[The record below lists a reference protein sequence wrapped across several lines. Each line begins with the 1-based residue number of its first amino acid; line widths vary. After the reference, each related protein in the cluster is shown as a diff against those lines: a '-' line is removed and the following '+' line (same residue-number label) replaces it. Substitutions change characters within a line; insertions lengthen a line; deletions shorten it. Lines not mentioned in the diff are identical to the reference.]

1 MNAPAAVNNMTTTI
15 TKFIKNPDIQVELY
29 ALGLMFIIIFCVY
42 LYIRYKVSLYDR
54 NCNVLKNVYKNK
66 PAIYNIDSNSTY
78 LLRDYYIKTAYNC
91 CAGGSV
97 KVDYVGLCALK
108 TCIEQGVRCLD
119 FQIYSINNM
128 PAVAVSSVDE
138 FNVKESF
145 NSIPTNDVFKTIM
158 NMAFSGTNCPNPN
171 DPLLLH
177 FRILSSNVKIYDILA
192 KQISEILNSRILG
205 VEYSF
210 EFGGQNLGSLP
221 IKTFLGKIIIIA
233 DASNPLYQ
241 KTKLDEYIN
250 IANNAPFLR
259 KLRYMDV
266 KFLED
271 SKLASYNK
279 QNMSIVLP
287 DLTPSYSNP
296 NFNEAREYGCQM
308 VAMSFQKTDSNLAYY
323 NDFFDKHKSAFVLK
337 PANLRYVPTLITVPT
352 PLSEEYKCNSRT
364 ITTPYI
370 DFKI

>member
-1 MNAPAAVNNMTTTI
+1 MNASQKINDII
-15 TKFIKNPDIQVELY
+15 TYIQSPDIQVELY
-29 ALGLMFIIIFCVY
+29 ALIIIFIIVFCVF
-42 LYIRYKVSLYDR
+42 LYIRYKVSLNKR
-54 NCNVLKNVYKNK
+54 NCDVLKKVYKNK
-66 PAIYNIDSNSTY
+66 PAIYNIDSNSAY

-91 CAGGSV
+91 CAGGSI

-119 FQIYSINNM
+119 FQIYSINNT
-128 PAVAVSSVDE
+128 PAVAVSSVNE

-145 NSIPTNDVFKTIM
+145 NSIPTNDVFSTIM

-171 DPLLLH
+171 DPLILH
-177 FRILSSNVKIYDILA
+177 LRILSTNVTIYDILA
-192 KQISEILNSRILG
+192 KQINEILNSRILG
-205 VEYSF
+205 VDYSF

-221 IKTFLGKIIIIA
+221 IKNFLGKIIIIA

-250 IANNAPFLR
+250 IASSAPFMR
-259 KLRYMDV
+259 KLRFNDV

-271 SKLASYNK
+271 ANLARYNK

-287 DLTPSYSNP
+287 DLLPSYSNP

-323 NDFFDKHKSAFVLK
+323 NDFFEKRKSAFVLK
-337 PANLRYVPTLITVPT
+337 PAALRYT
-352 PLSEEYKCNSRT
+352 PRT
-364 ITTPYI
+364 ITIPAPLPEEYQCGNRTISTPYI
-370 DFKI
+370 DFEI

>member
-1 MNAPAAVNNMTTTI
+1 MDAAVTKFTT
-15 TKFIKNPDIQVELY
+15 FIKNPDIQVELY
-29 ALGLMFIIIFCVY
+29 ALLIIFIIVFCVF
-42 LYIRYKVSLYDR
+42 LYIRYKVSLNKR
-54 NCNVLKNVYKNK
+54 NCNVLKKVYKNK
-66 PAIYNIDSNSTY
+66 AAIYNMDSNSTY

-91 CAGGSV
+91 CAGGSI

-119 FQIYSINNM
+119 FQIYSINNT
-128 PAVAVSSVDE
+128 PAVAVSSVNE

-145 NSIPTNDVFKTIM
+145 NSIPTNDVFSTIM

-171 DPLLLH
+171 DPLILH
-177 FRILSSNVKIYDILA
+177 FRILSTNVKIYDILA
-192 KQISEILNSRILG
+192 KQINEILNSRILG
-205 VEYSF
+205 VDYSF

-241 KTKLDEYIN
+241 KTRLDEYIN
-250 IANNAPFLR
+250 IASSAPFMR
-259 KLRYMDV
+259 KLRYNDV
-266 KFLED
+266 KFLQD
-271 SKLASYNK
+271 AKLASYNK

-287 DLTPSYSNP
+287 DLVPNYSNP

-323 NDFFDKHKSAFVLK
+323 NDFFEKRKSAFVLK
-337 PANLRYVPTLITVPT
+337 PPALRYTPKTITIPT
-352 PLSEEYKCNSRT
+352 PLSEEYQCGKRT
-364 ITTPYI
+364 ISTQYI
-370 DFKI
+370 DFEI

>member
-1 MNAPAAVNNMTTTI
+1 MNTILTNVTT
-15 TKFIKNPDIQVELY
+15 FIKNPDIQVELY
-29 ALGLMFIIIFCVY
+29 ALGIIFIIIFCVY
-42 LYIRYKVSLYDR
+42 LYIRYKVSLNKR
-54 NCNVLKNVYKNK
+54 NCDILKNVYKNK

-91 CAGGSV
+91 CAGGSI

-119 FQIYSINNM
+119 FQIYSINSM
-128 PAVAVSSVDE
+128 PAVAVSSVLE

-145 NSIPTNDVFKTIM
+145 NSIPTNDVFSTIM
-158 NMAFSGTNCPNPN
+158 NMAFSSSHCPNPN
-171 DPLLLH
+171 DPLILH
-177 FRILSSNVKIYDILA
+177 LRILSKNVKIYDIIA

-241 KTKLDEYIN
+241 KTRLDEYIN
-250 IANNAPFLR
+250 IASSAPFMR
-259 KLRYMDV
+259 KLRYNDV
-266 KFLED
+266 KFLQD
-271 SKLASYNK
+271 AKLASYNK
-279 QNMSIVLP
+279 QNISIVLP
-287 DLTPSYSNP
+287 DLIPNYSNP

-323 NDFFDKHKSAFVLK
+323 NDFFEKRKSAFVLK
-337 PANLRYVPTLITVPT
+337 PATLRYIPRTITVPY
-352 PLSEEYKCNSRT
+352 PLSAKYQCDNRT
-364 ITTPYI
+364 IRTPYI
-370 DFKI
+370 DFQI

>member
-1 MNAPAAVNNMTTTI
+1 MPLPPIVDDMKTTI
-15 TKFIKNPDIQVELY
+15 TNFIKNPDIQVELY
-29 ALGLMFIIIFCVY
+29 ALVLMFIIIFCVY
-42 LYIRYKVSLYDR
+42 LYIRYKVSLYER
-54 NCNVLKNVYKNK
+54 NCKVLKQVYKNK

-91 CAGGSV
+91 CAGGSM
-97 KVDYVGLCALK
+97 KVDYVGLCALQ

-128 PAVAVSSVDE
+128 PAVAVSSVSE

-145 NSIPTNDVFKTIM
+145 NSIPTNDVFKMIN
-158 NMAFSGTNCPNPN
+158 NMAFSSTHCPNPN
-171 DPLLLH
+171 DPLILH
-177 FRILSSNVKIYDILA
+177 LRILSTNVKIYEILA
-192 KQISEILNSRILG
+192 KQITEILNSKILG

-250 IANNAPFLR
+250 IASGAPFMR
-259 KLRYMDV
+259 KLRYIDV
-266 KFLED
+266 KFLQD
-271 SKLASYNK
+271 AKLSSYNK

-287 DLTPSYSNP
+287 DLIPSYSNP
-296 NFNEAREYGCQM
+296 NFNDAREYGCQM
-308 VAMSFQKTDSNLAYY
+308 VAMSFQKTDSSLAYY
-323 NDFFDKHKSAFVLK
+323 NNFFEKSKSAFVLK
-337 PANLRYVPTLITVPT
+337 PSALRYTPRTITIPD
-352 PLSEEYKCNSRT
+352 PLSAEYKCDSRKIST
-364 ITTPYI
+364 EYI

>member
-1 MNAPAAVNNMTTTI
+1 MDGIKNNVTN
-15 TKFIKNPDIQVELY
+15 FIKNPNNQVELY
-29 ALGLMFIIIFCVY
+29 ALVILFTIVFCVY
-42 LYIRYKVSLYDR
+42 LYIRYKVSLNDR
-54 NCNVLKNVYKNK
+54 NCKVLKQVYKTK
-66 PAIYNIDSNSTY
+66 PAIYNIDSNSNY

-91 CAGGSV
+91 CAGGSI

-128 PAVAVSSVDE
+128 PAVAVSSVHE

-145 NSIPTNDVFKTIM
+145 NSIPTNDVFNTII
-158 NMAFSGTNCPNPN
+158 NMAFSSSYCPNPN
-171 DPLLLH
+171 DPLILH
-177 FRILSSNVKIYDILA
+177 LRILSKNVKIYEILA
-192 KQISEILNSRILG
+192 KQINEILNSKILG

-210 EFGGQNLGSLP
+210 EFGGQNLGSMP

-250 IANNAPFLR
+250 IASSAPFMR
-259 KLRYMDV
+259 KLRYNDV
-266 KFLED
+266 KFLQD
-271 SKLASYNK
+271 AKLASYNK

-287 DLTPSYSNP
+287 DLIPNYSNP

-323 NDFFDKHKSAFVLK
+323 NDFFEKRKSAFVLK
-337 PANLRYVPTLITVPT
+337 PLNLRYVPRRVIVPDKL
-352 PLSEEYKCNSRT
+352 PSQYQCDSRT
-364 ITTPYI
+364 ISTQYI